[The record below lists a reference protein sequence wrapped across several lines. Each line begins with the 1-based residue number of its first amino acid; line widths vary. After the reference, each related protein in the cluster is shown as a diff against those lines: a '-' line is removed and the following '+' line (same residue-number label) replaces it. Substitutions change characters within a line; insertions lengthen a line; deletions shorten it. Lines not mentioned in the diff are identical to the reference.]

1 MLSKKGARD
10 LVELLG
16 LFYICVKESMKS
28 EITKTKDGNSIY
40 LCKDNRLRIY
50 IKESHKTVSYPKYLM
65 EETLGR
71 KLLANEEVHHKD
83 RNPLN
88 NELSNLEVR
97 IRGEHQAEH
106 STKYKDKIAVCGW
119 CGKEFLWTGPQQQRF
134 YTERRLGRHNSPLPF
149 CSRSCVGHYGKE
161 LQEDKNGSC
170 RKLTHEQVKYIR
182 DKYIPF
188 DKNYGERALSRF
200 FGVDK
205 TVISSIVKGETYKEI
220 Y

>member
-88 NELSNLEVR
+88 IELSNLEVR

-106 STKYKDKIAVCGW
+106 STKYKDK
-119 CGKEFLWTGPQQQRF
+119 
-134 YTERRLGRHNSPLPF
+134 
-149 CSRSCVGHYGKE
+149 
-161 LQEDKNGSC
+161 
-170 RKLTHEQVKYIR
+170 
-182 DKYIPF
+182 
-188 DKNYGERALSRF
+188 
-200 FGVDK
+200 
-205 TVISSIVKGETYKEI
+205 
-220 Y
+220 

>member
-71 KLLANEEVHHKD
+71 KLLAN
-83 RNPLN
+83 
-88 NELSNLEVR
+88 
-97 IRGEHQAEH
+97 AEH

-134 YTERRLGRHNSPLPF
+134 YTERRLGRHNSTLPF

-161 LQEDKNGSC
+161 VQGDKNGSC
-170 RKLTHEQVKYIR
+170 RKLTREQVKYIR
-182 DKYIPF
+182 DNYIPF
-188 DKNYGERALSRF
+188 DKNCGERALSRF